1 MKKIF
6 TILSIV
12 ALGVSANAQTE
23 VVNETF
29 SYTGALKDNGW
40 VSHSGTAGQLVADG
54 SVAKMVAGNG
64 EDVNKAFSSAYTIEA
79 SKYNKIEYSLTVNVA
94 DATGLTTAATGEYF
108 IHLVNPAGT
117 APAGAS
123 FVARLY
129 IKGSTTGYSLGV
141 LNNGAVPTGGS
152 VTPTYGTEVAY
163 GTPSNVV
170 LTYIVDNTIA
180 SPTNT
185 ATLQINSQP
194 LLTNATGIGTAPAAL
209 SGIAIREAGSA
220 TTGTGTVTLD
230 NLVVKTYTPSLST
243 IDFNSQKLNLVK
255 NTKVNNEITF
265 GEKANVKIYNL
276 SGSLVKSVS
285 VENGTTLDVSSLSKG
300 IYIIKGDVNGETV
313 VQKIIKQ

>member
-129 IKGSTTGYSLGV
+129 IKGTATGYALGV

-152 VTPTYGTEVAY
+152 VTPTFGTEVAY

-230 NLVVKTYTPSLST
+230 DLVVKTYTPSLST

-255 NTKVNNEITF
+255 NTKVNNEINF
-265 GEKANVKIYNL
+265 GEKANVKIYSTNGL
-276 SGSLVKSVS
+276 LVKSAS
-285 VENGTTLDVSSLSKG
+285 VDKNSSLNVSSLPKG
-300 IYIIKGDVNGETV
+300 VYVVTGEVNGQSV
-313 VQKIIKQ
+313 SQKIVKE